1 VPAIAA
7 SVVGMRR
14 KIVDERDARACL
26 RAAKAAGVSVG
37 EWARDNRVDGRSL
50 HAWQINLSRAGAS
63 VEAAAKPRLVELVPA
78 EPSRAPARY
87 VVQVD
92 GARIEL
98 ADDFREETLV
108 RLVRA
113 LRAC

>member
-1 VPAIAA
+1 V
-7 SVVGMRR
+7 
-14 KIVDERDARACL
+14 ARL
-26 RAAKAAGVSVG
+26 SIG
-37 EWARDNRVDGRSL
+37 EWARDNGVDGRSL
-50 HAWQINLSRAGAS
+50 NAWRINLSRS
-63 VEAAAKPRLVELVPA
+63 RTPEVAKPRLVELVPTT
-78 EPSRAPARY
+78 APQPDMRY
-87 VVQVD
+87 VVHVG

>member
-1 VPAIAA
+1 MEV
-7 SVVGMRR
+7 
-14 KIVDERDARACL
+14 
-26 RAAKAAGVSVG
+26 
-37 EWARDNRVDGRSL
+37 
-50 HAWQINLSRAGAS
+50 
-63 VEAAAKPRLVELVPA
+63 AAKPRLVELVPVS
-78 EPSRAPARY
+78 PPRAQSRY

-98 ADDFREETLV
+98 ADDFHEETLV